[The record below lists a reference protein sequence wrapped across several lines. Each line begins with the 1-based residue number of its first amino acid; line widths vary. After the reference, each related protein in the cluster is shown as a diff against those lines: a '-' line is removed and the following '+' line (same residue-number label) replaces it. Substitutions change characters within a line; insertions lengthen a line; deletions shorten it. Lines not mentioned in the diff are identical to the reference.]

1 MNKVIIAVCDEFTK
15 QIIKHCVKT
24 VNPGL
29 EIIDGSSDAD
39 IVYHL
44 KSAEDDIIFFDKYF
58 LSYELRFKMKAIRAY
73 SKKIRIVFCEQGN
86 CSRFFGLR
94 VYDLKADGFVSNIQ
108 DKNAFVKKLRLLFS
122 GQKVFPEEVL
132 ESLDSNEHLR
142 NRKYCSEVTELEL
155 EIAMYLGEGKSI
167 KEIHSLTQVKE
178 GTIGIHIN
186 RLKCK
191 LGCENMNEFFLLYQQ
206 YEKMNLRSWSC

>member
-58 LSYELRFKMKAIRAY
+58 LSYVLRFKMKAIRAY
-73 SKKIRIVFCEQGN
+73 SKKIRIVFCEQ
-86 CSRFFGLR
+86 
-94 VYDLKADGFVSNIQ
+94 
-108 DKNAFVKKLRLLFS
+108 
-122 GQKVFPEEVL
+122 
-132 ESLDSNEHLR
+132 
-142 NRKYCSEVTELEL
+142 
-155 EIAMYLGEGKSI
+155 
-167 KEIHSLTQVKE
+167 
-178 GTIGIHIN
+178 
-186 RLKCK
+186 
-191 LGCENMNEFFLLYQQ
+191 
-206 YEKMNLRSWSC
+206 